1 MYAENCKTLMKE
13 IKHDINRWRD
23 ISCSWMV
30 VLVVKNLPDN
40 GREKCKFSPWVRK
53 ISWRRTWLPT
63 QAFLPV
69 ESHGERSLVG
79 YSPWDCKEIDMT
91 EEA

>member
-53 ISWRRTWLPT
+53 ISWRRTWQPISVILPG
-63 QAFLPV
+63 
-69 ESHGERSLVG
+69 ESYGQWTLAG
-79 YSPWDCKEIDMT
+79 YSQEGHKKSNKT
-91 EEA
+91 EVT